1 MSNLNTVKHI
11 EQTVQDKQALQVAER
26 DAILKALI
34 DAFNTCKTIVLFN
47 QVNGRDKQTIVINSR
62 FISAQAFIEL
72 LNTGTF
78 SGRIL

>member
-1 MSNLNTVKHI
+1 MSSLNTVKHI
-11 EQTVQDKQALQVAER
+11 EQTVQIIEH
-26 DAILKALI
+26 DATLNALI
-34 DAFNTCKTIVLFN
+34 KAFNTCKTIVLFN

-62 FISAQAFIEL
+62 FISAQAFFDI

>member
-1 MSNLNTVKHI
+1 MSSLNTVKHI
-11 EQTVQDKQALQVAER
+11 ERTVQIIEH
-26 DAILKALI
+26 DAILTALI
-34 DAFNTCKTIVLFN
+34 EAFNTCKTIVLFN

-62 FISAQAFIEL
+62 FISAQAFFDI